1 MFASHA
7 QARMILMTMKMKMMK
22 KTKRKKMQRCFSCKE
37 DLFSIKEHW
46 IMLWVSGGRGFTGL
60 EHNL

>member
-1 MFASHA
+1 
-7 QARMILMTMKMKMMK
+7 MILMTMKMKMMK

-37 DLFSIKEHW
+37 DLFFIKEHW
-46 IMLWVSGGRGFTGL
+46 ILLWVSGGRGFTGL